1 MSRVNI
7 NDRLNSMEGARTQS
21 IQSSFTVQ
29 RSKLAST
36 DNAIPHVYKPH
47 NKRGTLAPNGG
58 PSRYALGSDI
68 LNPSVNEQAFLL
80 EDSIYSIKT
89 GGVTGKISKKSVK
102 PYLENLTGTSIR
114 GGGARGTSN
123 SPASH
128 SGIDYSILRG

>member
-1 MSRVNI
+1 M
-7 NDRLNSMEGARTQS
+7 
-21 IQSSFTVQ
+21 
-29 RSKLAST
+29 
-36 DNAIPHVYKPH
+36 
-47 NKRGTLAPNGG
+47 NKRGTLD
-58 PSRYALGSDI
+58 PSARYALGSEV
-68 LNPSVNEQAFLL
+68 LNPSIINEQAFLL

-123 SPASH
+123 SPATH